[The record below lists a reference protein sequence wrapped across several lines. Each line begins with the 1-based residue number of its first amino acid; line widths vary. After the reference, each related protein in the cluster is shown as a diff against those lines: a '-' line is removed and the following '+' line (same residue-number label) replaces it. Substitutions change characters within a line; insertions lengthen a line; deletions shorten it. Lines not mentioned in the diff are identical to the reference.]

1 MYLPWLLLLSLDLDM
16 HSSVVLQAA
25 KEGVHTCDFPL
36 VFLEKAMW
44 AGLSEYAPPVAQL
57 MQRFFLEESVT
68 LEIEGM
74 MEKEKLGVVSAACK
88 WMKTIKNQPVWEAWL
103 PPSQYRVECE
113 LGEVVVGESCKPCPH
128 GTFSND
134 NYGTKCLQC
143 AAGDMP

>member
-1 MYLPWLLLLSLDLDM
+1 MYRVFVCRPSDVDRLRSEKKLAHVTEEP
-16 HSSVVLQAA
+16 HVVDVLG
-25 KEGVHTCDFPL
+25 KTGHREHGHRSRPRTREL
-36 VFLEKAMW
+36 
-44 AGLSEYAPPVAQL
+44 
-57 MQRFFLEESVT
+57 R
-68 LEIEGM
+68 
-74 MEKEKLGVVSAACK
+74 EKLGVVSAVCK